1 MLFHTERVE
10 QVRLL
15 GVFFIS
21 SLKAILHVDTMLSD
35 INQRLYIDSQLKAQ
49 GLASDSLQI
58 IFHALTLIIIIII
71 IINDNLYRA
80 ITCRRTLQGRVTQIN
95 TRRRQNMQ

>member
-58 IFHALTLIIIIII
+58 IFHALTLIIIIIKKR
-71 IINDNLYRA
+71 LGRYSYLSVGRLL
-80 ITCRRTLQGRVTQIN
+80 RRSSCP
-95 TRRRQNMQ
+95 

>member
-35 INQRLYIDSQLKAQ
+35 INQRLYIDSQL
-49 GLASDSLQI
+49 
-58 IFHALTLIIIIII
+58 
-71 IINDNLYRA
+71 
-80 ITCRRTLQGRVTQIN
+80 
-95 TRRRQNMQ
+95 